1 MIIYIF
7 LISICIGS
15 FINVLIYRL
24 PNKEDF
30 FISRSYCPSC
40 KHLLNGEDLIP
51 ILSYILLKG
60 KCRYCGNK
68 ISIQYLFIELLS
80 GCLGILCYYRYGFN
94 MNWILHFLVVELCIV
109 ISFIDIKTMIIPD
122 ELNIFIFILGLIRVF
137 YYDLSLIEYIL
148 YSIGIPI
155 IFMILNKF
163 YIDCI
168 GGGDIKFMFSI
179 GFLLGKRIYISFF
192 IGVFSAFIYALYLL
206 IIKKYHRKSRFAFG
220 PFLSLGNI
228 VAILYGNKLLRVYS
242 SLFLKNFA

>member
-30 FISRSYCPSC
+30 FISRSYCQSC
-40 KHLLNGEDLIP
+40 KHILNGKDLIP
-51 ILSYILLKG
+51 IFSYIQLKG
-60 KCRYCGNK
+60 KCRYCNSK
-68 ISIQYLFIELLS
+68 ISKQYIFIEIISGLL
-80 GCLGILCYYRYGFN
+80 GVLCYIRYGFN
-94 MNWILHFLVVELCIV
+94 MNWIFHFLVIEICIA
-109 ISFIDIKTMIIPD
+109 ISLIDIKTMIIPD
-122 ELNIFIFILGLIRVF
+122 ELNICIFILGCIRIF
-137 YYDLSLIEYIL
+137 YYDLNLFEYIL
-148 YSIGIPI
+148 YSIWVPI
-155 IFMILNKF
+155 LFIILNKF

-192 IGVFSAFIYALYLL
+192 IGVFSASIYALYLL
-206 IIKKYHRKSRFAFG
+206 MIKKYHRKSRFAFG

-228 VAILYGNKLLRVYS
+228 IVILYGTKLLRIYS
-242 SLFLKNFA
+242 SFIL

>member
-1 MIIYIF
+1 MIIFIF

-24 PNKEDF
+24 PKKEDF

-40 KHLLNGEDLIP
+40 KHILNGKDLIP
-51 ILSYILLKG
+51 ILSYIQLKG

-68 ISIQYLFIELLS
+68 IPKQYLIIELIS
-80 GCLGILCYYRYGFN
+80 GILGIFCYYRYGFN
-94 MNWILHFLVVELCIV
+94 MNWILHFLVVELCIS
-109 ISFIDIKTMIIPD
+109 ISSIDIKYMIIPD
-122 ELNIFIFILGLIRVF
+122 ELNIVIFILGFIRIL
-137 YYDLSLIEYIL
+137 YYELNLFEHIL

-179 GFLLGKRIYISFF
+179 GFLLGKRIYISFLL
-192 IGVFSAFIYALYLL
+192 GVFSASIYALYLL
-206 IIKKYHRKSRFAFG
+206 LIKKYHRKSRFAFG

-242 SLFLKNFA
+242 SIFL